1 MAKNYTYKES
11 KVTTKKLVG
20 MYDAEKHT
28 IEVDGEDKD
37 IIAELKDFEGA
48 IIEVVIKEKS
58 ETDLSDEQRVGE
70 NICLFAKVNDWQII

>member
-37 IIAELKDFEGA
+37 IIAELNDFEGS
-48 IIEVVIKEKS
+48 IVEVVVKVKE
-58 ETDLSDEQRVGE
+58 ETDLADE
-70 NICLFAKVNDWQII
+70 

>member
-1 MAKNYTYKES
+1 MAQNYIYKES

-28 IEVDGEDKD
+28 IEVDGEEKD

-48 IIEVVIKEKS
+48 AIEVVIKVKE
-58 ETDLSDEQRVGE
+58 ETDLTDEE
-70 NICLFAKVNDWQII
+70 

>member
-37 IIAELKDFEGA
+37 IIAELKDFEGS
-48 IIEVVIKEKS
+48 IVEVVVKVKE
-58 ETDLSDEQRVGE
+58 ETDLADE
-70 NICLFAKVNDWQII
+70 

>member
-1 MAKNYTYKES
+1 MAQNYVYKES

-28 IEVDGEDKD
+28 IEVDGENKD

-48 IIEVVIKEKS
+48 AIEVVIKVKE
-58 ETDLSDEQRVGE
+58 ETDLAEE
-70 NICLFAKVNDWQII
+70 

>member
-37 IIAELKDFEGA
+37 IIAELKDFEGS
-48 IIEVVIKEKS
+48 VVKVVVKVKE
-58 ETDLSDEQRVGE
+58 ETDLADE
-70 NICLFAKVNDWQII
+70 

>member
-37 IIAELKDFEGA
+37 IIAELKDFEGSVV
-48 IIEVVIKEKS
+48 EVVIKVKE
-58 ETDLSDEQRVGE
+58 ETDLADE
-70 NICLFAKVNDWQII
+70 

>member
-20 MYDAEKHT
+20 IYDAEKHT

-37 IIAELKDFEGA
+37 IIAELKDFEGSVV
-48 IIEVVIKEKS
+48 EVVVKVKE
-58 ETDLSDEQRVGE
+58 ETDLADE
-70 NICLFAKVNDWQII
+70 

>member
-37 IIAELKDFEGA
+37 IIAELKDFEGSVV
-48 IIEVVIKEKS
+48 EVVVKVKE
-58 ETDLSDEQRVGE
+58 ETDLADE
-70 NICLFAKVNDWQII
+70 